1 LAYHIARHDLRRAW
15 ARFWMG
21 PKLWWDRL
29 WIREDEFHQSLS
41 MDAEMMSE
49 MTPGEQKEYL
59 EDLVKRR
66 EIAHQRDMARRDRKV
81 S

>member
-1 LAYHIARHDLRRAW
+1 
-15 ARFWMG
+15 
-21 PKLWWDRL
+21 
-29 WIREDEFHQSLS
+29 

-49 MTPGEQKEYL
+49 MTQEEQKEYL

-66 EIAHQRDMARRDRKV
+66 EIAHRQDMARRDKKV